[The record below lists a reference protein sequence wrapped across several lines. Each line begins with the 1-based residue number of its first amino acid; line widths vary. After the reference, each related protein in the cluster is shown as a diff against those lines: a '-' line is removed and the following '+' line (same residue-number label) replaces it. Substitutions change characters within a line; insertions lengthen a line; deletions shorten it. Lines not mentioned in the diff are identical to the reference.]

1 RYAEAGVNMT
11 IGTDTYPHDMFDEMR
26 LALYLGRTDARRMAG
41 TSTAEIFH
49 AATVSGAN
57 ALRRGDIG
65 RLKVGAKADIVLV
78 DLDHPL
84 MQPARDP
91 LRSLISSAGSRPIRH
106 VVVDGRFVVRD
117 RRLET
122 LDYQGAAAELG
133 QIAKLNEEKI
143 CEVDVVGRTGEQLA
157 PLSLPRLSLR
167 GAAPLASTRP
177 T

>member
-1 RYAEAGVNMT
+1 VFARTAAKLENFARYGEAGVTMT

-26 LALYLGRTDARRMAG
+26 LALYLGRTDACRIAG
-41 TSTAEIFH
+41 TSTAELFH
-49 AATVSGAN
+49 AATVGGAK
-57 ALRRGDIG
+57 ALRRDDIG

-122 LDYQGAAAELG
+122 LEYQEALAELG
-133 QIAKLNEEKI
+133 QIAKINEEKI
-143 CEVDVVGRTGEQLA
+143 RDVDVIGRTAEQLA
-157 PLSLPRLSLR
+157 PLSLPRLR
-167 GAAPLASTRP
+167 
-177 T
+177 